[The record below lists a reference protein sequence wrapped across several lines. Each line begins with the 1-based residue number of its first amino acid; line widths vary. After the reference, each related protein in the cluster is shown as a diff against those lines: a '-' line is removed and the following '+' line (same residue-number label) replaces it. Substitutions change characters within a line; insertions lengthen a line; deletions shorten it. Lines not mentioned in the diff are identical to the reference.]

1 MNIGGLGRG
10 TIKMLDEQLSD
21 KVEKVDLITADSA
34 STYQVF
40 CKKHNIKL
48 VAIPSGFHNDGIN
61 NLAEINGLH
70 SQLEVWLT
78 KFRGVST
85 RHLSDYLNWF
95 NYIFTI
101 KKRLDLKN
109 IKTNSYK
116 NIVVN
121 ENYIGV
127 KNICNIPMPIDLNV
141 AYAEYLHQ

>member
-1 MNIGGLGRG
+1 
-10 TIKMLDEQLSD
+10 MLDEQLGD

-34 STYQVF
+34 SAYQVF

-116 NIVVN
+116 
-121 ENYIGV
+121 
-127 KNICNIPMPIDLNV
+127 
-141 AYAEYLHQ
+141 YLVGCGADKLI

>member
-1 MNIGGLGRG
+1 MN
-10 TIKMLDEQLSD
+10 
-21 KVEKVDLITADSA
+21 V
-34 STYQVF
+34 
-40 CKKHNIKL
+40 
-48 VAIPSGFHNDGIN
+48 
-61 NLAEINGLH
+61 NGLH

-85 RHLSDYLNWF
+85 RHLPDYLNWF

-101 KKRLDLKN
+101 KKRIDLRN

-121 ENYIGV
+121 ENYI
-127 KNICNIPMPIDLNV
+127 KIKSICNFPMPIDLNV